1 MDSAVHQKVENI
13 HFSCLLPRG
22 RQPNPKYFKYFG
34 FEHPPRGDHSN
45 RDYLNNYGTGPE
57 TKVKLFRTLTEWT
70 KLHFQVYLWIRT
82 IFLNF
87 EELFARWQGPDKQHT
102 NYGNFEPCL
111 LLRIPEYLGATLDRR
126 YYAANT
132 PKSLQQSQ
140 VYFWWNDQLHTW
152 YKWSL
157 ANKQWKSSSV
167 KQAV

>member
-1 MDSAVHQKVENI
+1 MDSAVRQKVENI

-57 TKVKLFRTLTEWT
+57 TKVKLFRTLTERT

-87 EELFARWQGPDKQHT
+87 EELFARWQGPDKQHI

-111 LLRIPEYLGATLDRR
+111 LLRIPEYLTGNYSHTTGGPSDCGSSPRCSTR
-126 YYAANT
+126 CR
-132 PKSLQQSQ
+132 SQ
-140 VYFWWNDQLHTW
+140 ILVYSTFTVAIKYHNLI
-152 YKWSL
+152 L
-157 ANKQWKSSSV
+157 VSSFH
-167 KQAV
+167 